1 MIYKFWRSKALV
13 DVSMDPDEQVVVI
26 TNSEKGT
33 VPKQLWQERSGRLL
47 SFFQGFK
54 KAKIRI
60 PAELADEVSERW
72 RKAQPSTETSTD
84 LNLSV
89 NKTEWRVSLEGFKKY
104 VRRNG
109 SMEENIRSVEQDTE
123 LMKSIGKVTED
134 VIARVRLRLFETSST
149 CQNVSISI

>member
-26 TNSEKGT
+26 ANSEKGT

-54 KAKIRI
+54 KVKIRI

-72 RKAQPSTETSTD
+72 REAHPATETSAD
-84 LNLSV
+84 LISFCEQN
-89 NKTEWRVSLEGFKKY
+89 RVARIIGRVQEVGEEE
-104 VRRNG
+104 RR
-109 SMEENIRSVEQDTE
+109 MEEFIRAVEQDTE

-134 VIARVRLRLFETSST
+134 VIARVQLRLFEMSGT